1 MSINKIKKKL
11 KENSKQDSS
20 WLDKAKWRQKNE
32 AWLDIS
38 FAIAVKIIS
47 ALRTNKKSGVYPKNQ
62 KEFAEAMLCTPQYV
76 NKLLKGAENLQLE
89 TITKIEE
96 ILKIKLIQVPQFETT
111 ITIEKPVY
119 MPFKKSENIVS
130 TKISLSNYDDLFTSF
145 IYESKHKEV
154 A

>member
-11 KENSKQDSS
+11 KESSKQDNS

-32 AWLDIS
+32 AWLDLS

-62 KEFAEAMLCTPQYV
+62 KEFAEAMQCTPQYV

-89 TITKIEE
+89 TITKIEG
-96 ILKIKLIQVPQFETT
+96 ILKVKLIQVPQFETT
-111 ITIEKPVY
+111 MAIEKPVY
-119 MPFKKSENIVS
+119 LPFKKSENIVS
-130 TKISLSNYDDLFTSF
+130 TKISLSNYDDLFASF
-145 IYESKHKEV
+145 IYEPKYKEV